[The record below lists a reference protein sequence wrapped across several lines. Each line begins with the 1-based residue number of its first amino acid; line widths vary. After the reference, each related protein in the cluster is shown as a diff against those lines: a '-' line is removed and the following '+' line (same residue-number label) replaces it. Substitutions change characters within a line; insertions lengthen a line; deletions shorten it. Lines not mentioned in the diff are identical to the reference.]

1 MITHLKDHLL
11 DLKREQKDLYEIF
24 NRIYDVECAE
34 GHLKVSESL
43 KERFGTKFIE
53 SAENQRIIST
63 YNRWTGEGSLFN
75 SMRLK
80 KPAMDTEPVRKVLDK
95 LIEDKKR
102 CDFCKPELYTPED
115 DFGRVVGKHSIT
127 ASNIAKYDAWSG
139 LLIFRKHDPLD
150 FTLEEFSD
158 YIMTASEWFK
168 MAEKS
173 SGFHF
178 PFMVWNCLPRAGAS
192 QIHGHMQL
200 LLGRRPYARI
210 AFLDDVSSRYR
221 ERYGSSYPDDVFSVH
236 HALGLGAESGEA
248 CVYASITPLKEK
260 EIIITFKTDVSRDSD
275 LQNHLFKILRCL
287 IDECGV
293 YSFNLA
299 MHPFNAEME
308 IPGLI
313 RIIDRGNIA
322 SASSDMGGMELFG
335 SSVIGSDPYI
345 IFNRIKGA
353 LDA

>member
-11 DLKREQKDLYEIF
+11 DLKTEQKDIYEIF
-24 NRIYDVECAE
+24 NRIYDFGCDE

-43 KERFGTKFIE
+43 KERFGIKFIE
-53 SAENQRIIST
+53 SAENQRIISI

-80 KPAMDTEPVRKVLDK
+80 KPAMDTESARRVLDE

-102 CDFCKPELYTPED
+102 CDFCRPELYTPED
-115 DFGRVVGKHSIT
+115 DFGRVVGRHSIT

-158 YIMTASEWFK
+158 YLITASKWFK

-173 SGFHF
+173 SGLHF

-210 AFLDDVSSRYR
+210 AFLDDVSRRYR
-221 ERYGSSYPDDVFSVH
+221 KRYGSSYHDDVFSVH
-236 HALGLGAESGEA
+236 HALGLGVESGGA
-248 CVYASITPLKEK
+248 FIYASITPLKEK
-260 EIIITFKTDVSRDSD
+260 EIIMTFKTDAFRNSD
-275 LQNHLFKILRCL
+275 LQNYLFKILRCL

-293 YSFNLA
+293 YSFNLS

-308 IPGLI
+308 IPGII
-313 RIIDRGNIA
+313 RIVDRGNIA

-345 IFNRIKGA
+345 IFDRLKGA